1 MRKIGKQQVQRNHH
15 KPSVEYVISEMPTS
29 YPSGEVK

>member
-1 MRKIGKQQVQRNHH
+1 MRKIGEQQVQRDHQ
-15 KPSVEYVISEMPTS
+15 KPSVEYVISEMPIS